1 MAKNRLRDLRK
12 EKRLTIAQ
20 AADIFHLQPTQY
32 RRYEMNESDLPMEI
46 GISMAKYFGV
56 MRAFLMIVIAISV
69 LFGQGILAVDFF
81 HDRNHLLDLRRLDD
95 QFSTGGC
102 MGNSWR
108 IRTITG
114 KNVCKTNI

>member
-56 MRAFLMIVIAISV
+56 TLDYLVFLSE
-69 LFGQGILAVDFF
+69 
-81 HDRNHLLDLRRLDD
+81 DRNPINT
-95 QFSTGGC
+95 QSNASKMIEEFK
-102 MGNSWR
+102 R
-108 IRTITG
+108 IYI
-114 KNVCKTNI
+114 KYLS

>member
-56 MRAFLMIVIAISV
+56 TLDYLVFLSE
-69 LFGQGILAVDFF
+69 
-81 HDRNHLLDLRRLDD
+81 DRNPINT
-95 QFSTGGC
+95 QSNVSKMIEEFK
-102 MGNSWR
+102 R
-108 IRTITG
+108 IYIKYLT
-114 KNVCKTNI
+114 